1 MSLDIWVWE
10 GGVLG
15 MEGGTVSDLNVTR
28 RSWCSMGFLVSML
41 SALWW
46 WLSKPHS
53 RQRPAQPYR
62 VLYLQPAA
70 LCR

>member
-1 MSLDIWVWE
+1 MRLDIWVWE
-10 GGVLG
+10 GGVPG
-15 MEGGTVSDLNVTR
+15 MEDLNVTHR
-28 RSWCSMGFLVSML
+28 PWCSMEFLDPML

-46 WLSKPHS
+46 WLPKPHS
-53 RQRPAQPYR
+53 RQWPAQPYR

>member
-1 MSLDIWVWE
+1 
-10 GGVLG
+10 
-15 MEGGTVSDLNVTR
+15 MEGETFRDRNVTH
-28 RSWCSMGFLVSML
+28 RSWCSVGFLDPML

-46 WLSKPHS
+46 WLPKPHS
-53 RQRPAQPYR
+53 RQWPAQPYR